1 MINFILKKFRNKIN
15 NQRERSEKIQ
25 MKIHKPETVDT
36 LRERERERE
45 LYFSEIIIHKARD
58 ETL

>member
-1 MINFILKKFRNKIN
+1 MKKFRNKIN